1 MAKET
6 VEDLQFKGL
15 KLIQNDRVFKFGTDG
30 VLLAG
35 FVQARRGERVV
46 DLGTGC
52 GIIPVL
58 LAARTGAKVIGI
70 EIQQEAANLAKRNVQ
85 LNHQEEQIQI
95 IEGDLRHAP
104 SLVTCPVQVVVC
116 NPPYDLPTAG
126 KVSAQ
131 LHIRIAR
138 YEVACCLEDVVKSA
152 ASLLQTGG
160 RFFMIHRVNRMAEI
174 MHMLRAYRL
183 EPKVMQLIA
192 PKAGEEPN
200 YMLVKCI
207 RDAAAGIRLLPQL
220 EIRGPDGAY
229 TDRMNRIYHRD

>member
-6 VEDLQFKGL
+6 IEDLQYKGL

-35 FVQARRGERVV
+35 FVQARREECVV
-46 DLGTGC
+46 DLGTGG

-58 LAARTGAKVIGI
+58 LAARTGAQVIGI
-70 EIQQEAANLAKRNVQ
+70 EIQREAANLARRNVQ
-85 LNHQEEQIQI
+85 LNHQEKQIQI
-95 IEGDLRHAP
+95 IEGDLKRAS
-104 SLVTCPVQVVVC
+104 SLVACAVQVVVC

-131 LHIRIAR
+131 PHIRIAR
-138 YEVACCLEDVVKSA
+138 HEVACCLEDVIKSA

-174 MHMLRAYRL
+174 MHVLREYRL

-207 RDAAAGIRLLPQL
+207 RDAAAGMRLLPQL
-220 EIRGPDGAY
+220 EIYGPDGNY
-229 TDRMNRIYHRD
+229 TAQMNRIYHRE